1 MDKRAGRDRTVG
13 VGEPQPTHE
22 RTRAHDASVTT
33 RRGAGSPRGRGQ
45 ALARA
50 DQPVM
55 NGPTNPGPDANDR
68 QRWASIEACRI
79 LDTPRE
85 RAFDDLVQIAAEICT
100 TPVATIT
107 FIAQHRQWFKAVRG
121 LPFNETPIEQSICW
135 HVVRGTDILEVED
148 TAGHPQTA
156 CNPLVAAPDG
166 LRFYAGAPIKAPDGV
181 AVGVIC
187 VADYLPRPGGL
198 TAAQRR
204 TLEALARHVETLLS
218 LRGALRERD
227 QHLAARQELSSALAE
242 SFCLDRLTA
251 LPNRTLFQA
260 QLEAVIAESRACGT
274 RAAMVLID
282 LDQFKHINE
291 WLGHDAGD
299 EVLKDFAG
307 LLRKV
312 VRGGDFAARLGSD
325 EFGVILR
332 DVRDDLALDDA
343 LRSLAE
349 RLHGEVQVKRQTV
362 EHRLSI
368 GIALYPDHAA
378 DAVELAQHCDLA
390 LREAKARA
398 GSPVMFQAEMSAQH
412 RRHMDLRQQ
421 ARAALLHNQVVPYY
435 QLKVCLRTGQAVG
448 FEALARNER
457 PGCSAEDPAMFAE
470 AFDHPELNRLMS
482 RRLSEQV
489 FDHMQAWSAVG
500 VPFGHVALNASPH
513 DFADDSFAERLL
525 EQLRRRALPAGA
537 LQVEVTESVLL
548 GRGQE
553 PVLRALE
560 TLHAAGVQIALD
572 DFGTGYG
579 SLIHLKQ
586 FPVHTIK
593 IDRSFV
599 RSIGHSSDDAAIVRA
614 IVGLARSLGIETVAE
629 GIETEAQLRQMTRKG
644 CDLGQGFL
652 FSKAIPAARVPS
664 LAVTG
669 HACAAPAVRTKDG

>member
-1 MDKRAGRDRTVG
+1 MNHATDP
-13 VGEPQPTHE
+13 EPDG
-22 RTRAHDASVTT
+22 DA
-33 RRGAGSPRGRGQ
+33 RR
-45 ALARA
+45 
-50 DQPVM
+50 
-55 NGPTNPGPDANDR
+55 
-68 QRWASIEACRI
+68 RWASIDACRI
-79 LDTPRE
+79 LDTPPE
-85 RAFDDLVQIAAEICT
+85 RAFDDLVQIAAEICAA
-100 TPVATIT
+100 PVAAIS
-107 FIAQHRQWFKAVRG
+107 FVAQHRHWLKAVHG
-121 LPFNETPIEQSICW
+121 LAFNEIPIEHSICRL
-135 HVVRGTDILEVED
+135 VVRGTDVFQVED
-148 TAGHPQTA
+148 AARHPQTA
-156 CNPLVAAPDG
+156 DNPLVVGRDG
-166 LRFYAGAPIKAPDGV
+166 FRFYAGAPVKAPDGV
-181 AVGVIC
+181 TVATIC
-187 VADYLPRPGGL
+187 VADHAPRPGGL

-204 TLEALARHVETLLS
+204 TLEALARQVETLLN
-218 LRGALRERD
+218 LRGAMHERD
-227 QHLAARQELSSALAE
+227 QHLAARQELSCALAE

-260 QLEAVIAESRACGT
+260 QLETAIAESRARGT
-274 RAAMVLID
+274 RTAMVLID
-282 LDQFKHINE
+282 LDQFKHIND

-349 RLHGEVQVKRQTV
+349 RLHGVVQVKRQTV
-362 EHRLSI
+362 EHQLSI

-378 DAVELAQHCDLA
+378 DAAELAQHCDLA
-390 LREAKARA
+390 LREAKAR
-398 GSPVMFQAEMSAQH
+398 GGRPVMFDAEMSTLHQ
-412 RRHMDLRQQ
+412 RHMDLRQQ

-435 QLKVCLRTGQAVG
+435 QLKVCLRTGRAVG

-482 RRLSEQV
+482 RRLTEQV
-489 FDHMQAWSAVG
+489 FEHMQAWSAAG
-500 VPFGHVALNASPH
+500 VPFGHVAVNASPH

-614 IVGLARSLGIETVAE
+614 IVGLAQSLGIETVAE
-629 GIETEAQLRQMTRKG
+629 GIETEGQLCQMTRKG
-644 CDLGQGFL
+644 CNVGQGFL
-652 FSKAIPAARVPS
+652 FSKAIPATRVPG
-664 LAVTG
+664 LALMS
-669 HACAAPAVRTKDG
+669 HACAAPAVRTKEG